1 MRRYFT
7 SFMVTVVMSAMVVIS
22 WAPIAKGGGHTI
34 VDGNCLEFCE
44 EQAICA
50 CVKYLEGV
58 SALHFVTLVPLV
70 VVTAVYAKSTLL
82 ARHGKKTW
90 WYKPS
95 LQETQRPPA
104 TALNVPTLH
113 RGDRRPAEPQ
123 LRPLGRMCVPND
135 FPLML

>member
-1 MRRYFT
+1 MRRFFISLT
-7 SFMVTVVMSAMVVIS
+7 VAVVMSAVVL
-22 WAPIAKGGGHTI
+22 IAWTPPAKSGLNGDGG
-34 VDGNCLEFCE
+34 CLEFCE